1 LCYNTLAYLPLLG
14 SLVGFRRP
22 RVNLIFNNMV
32 DEKKGSFAD
41 LLKGFFST
49 LPKVG
54 DLVKGK
60 VVAIDAGEV
69 RLDISGVITG
79 VVRGQELFSESCEY
93 ADLKI
98 GDEVEATVVE
108 QENENGETELSFRAA
123 GHKLIWQRMAKYMED
138 GVTIPVKVVSA
149 NRGGLMMQVDALSG
163 FLPVSQLNP
172 DHYPRVPGGDKNRI
186 LEHLKSLSGLSLQVK
201 VIDVSESDDKL
212 IVSEKAVW
220 EDDQKAVLDSYK
232 VGNIVDGEVSAL
244 TSFGAFIK
252 FGEGLE
258 GLVHISEIVWQRIGH
273 PRDVLKVGDK
283 VKAQIIDINK
293 SKIYLSIKRL
303 VEDPW
308 KKVKDKFKAGDI
320 VEGEIHKIEEF
331 GIMVK
336 LDDEIHGLAHVS
348 ELSDGQML
356 DLKTLREKFKI
367 GEKSKF
373 EVISVEPSEH
383 RLGLRLEGVQG
394 RKVKVA
400 KDDHV
405 KASNDAHVAEE
416 KVEEVKED
424 EKKDGEEAKKE

>member
-1 LCYNTLAYLPLLG
+1 
-14 SLVGFRRP
+14 
-22 RVNLIFNNMV
+22 MV
-32 DEKKGSFAD
+32 DEKKGGFAE
-41 LLKGFFST
+41 LLKSFFST
-49 LPKVG
+49 LPKAG

-60 VVAIDAGEV
+60 VVAVDAGEV
-69 RLDISGVITG
+69 RVDINGIITG
-79 VVRGQELFSESCEY
+79 VVRGQELFSESREY

-98 GDEVEATVVE
+98 GDDVEATVVE
-108 QENENGETELSFRAA
+108 PENENGETELSFRAA
-123 GHKLIWQRMAKYMED
+123 GHRLVWQRMAKNMED
-138 GVTIPVKVVSA
+138 GITIPAKVVSA

-186 LEHLKSLSGLSLQVK
+186 LEHLKSLSGQTMQVK
-201 VIDVSESDDKL
+201 VIDVSEADDKL

-220 EDDQKAVLDSYK
+220 EDDQKAVLESYK
-232 VGNIVDGEVSAL
+232 VGDTVEGEISAL
-244 TSFGAFIK
+244 TSFGAFVK

-258 GLVHISEIVWQRIGH
+258 GLVHISEIVWQRISH
-273 PRDVLKVGDK
+273 PRDVLKVGDR

-308 KKVKDKFKAGDI
+308 KKVKDKFKVGDI

-367 GEKSKF
+367 GEKAKF

-394 RKVKVA
+394 RKVKPVKEV
-400 KDDHV
+400 KD
-405 KASNDAHVAEE
+405 EE
-416 KVEEVKED
+416 KVEEAKEEEVKE
-424 EKKDGEEAKKE
+424 